1 MHILTSSRYL
11 HTSVRYKQ
19 TPAALLQSVCW
30 KVIANQAFGSVLPA
44 EFLRILVKVF
54 AKIEGTLF
62 STLRP
67 KDVMLA
73 SNKGMCICWSSTVF
87 NIPQLAPPKSKTQHL
102 PRAASPSTAQP
113 HCLLPPRHSPWSVP
127 CLQWRAPKS
136 SRYWDAL
143 VSLVF
148 SSSVCRGITSLVC
161 ALRWL
166 FVITKC
172 SVLFYIPAHVRCHP
186 ALPLP
191 LVLWW
196 GNMTTDFL
204 GLLRCLNAGRFGAS
218 L

>member
-19 TPAALLQSVCW
+19 MPAALLQSVCW

-87 NIPQLAPPKSKTQHL
+87 NIHTPTRSSKKQNSTPAQSCVPQHCTAP
-102 PRAASPSTAQP
+102 
-113 HCLLPPRHSPWSVP
+113 LPPPTTAFSLISSLPAVKGSQIQQVLGCTGLFSVQLF
-127 CLQWRAPKS
+127 CL
-136 SRYWDAL
+136 
-143 VSLVF
+143 
-148 SSSVCRGITSLVC
+148 
-161 ALRWL
+161 
-166 FVITKC
+166 
-172 SVLFYIPAHVRCHP
+172 
-186 ALPLP
+186 
-191 LVLWW
+191 
-196 GNMTTDFL
+196 
-204 GLLRCLNAGRFGAS
+204 
-218 L
+218 